1 VIKAEALVE
10 RRLGMKRSKDMIISQ
25 ILDIC
30 MTGASKTKIV
40 YQANLNFR
48 TVNPYIDLLSKNNLI
63 EVINGSITIYKT
75 TGKGKKMLKEFKNI
89 QEELPELYEGMTAR
103 DK

>member
-1 VIKAEALVE
+1 
-10 RRLGMKRSKDMIISQ
+10 MKRSKDMIISQ

-30 MTGASKTKIV
+30 AAGASKTKIV

-48 TVNPYIDLLSKNNLI
+48 TVNPYIDLLSKNDLI

-75 TGKGKKMLKEFKNI
+75 TGKGIKMLKEFRNI
-89 QEELPELYEGMTAR
+89 QEELPELYASITIKE
-103 DK
+103 K